1 MASQTVSALIQG
13 TGNRDM
19 TFNAG
24 TGTALAVN
32 AVSTPAAFFFF
43 LLLPLFHMNKV
54 MMEIAPQLHL
64 HLGDLSSFG
73 CY

>member
-1 MASQTVSALIQG
+1 MASQTASALIQG
-13 TGNRDM
+13 TRNRDM

-32 AVSTPAAFFFF
+32 AISTPAAFF